1 MKDGTRSSFALIG
14 VGLFLIAF
22 GIMLFAL
29 LITQWDAWVAQLMLS
44 GMAIIIVIAVVL
56 IIIGIFLIIKFIT

>member
-29 LITQWDAWVAQLMLS
+29 IITQWDVWVAQLMLS
-44 GMAIIIVIAVVL
+44 GMAIIIVIAMVL
-56 IIIGIFLIIKFIT
+56 IIIGVLLIIKFIT

>member
-14 VGLFLIAF
+14 AGLFIIAF
-22 GIMLFAL
+22 GIMLLAL
-29 LITQWDAWVAQLMLS
+29 IITQWDAWVAQLMLS

-56 IIIGIFLIIKFIT
+56 IIIGVFLIIKFVA